1 MSLALHSKLN
11 ETLEMLTS
19 HIDEGQQ
26 LDAFTLKRVV
36 SGASKI
42 PDEPVKLMVLAL
54 AHGAAHQHSE
64 AVGFFREAVAYRD
77 EAVARNYLSYLSYT
91 GQYELYREEA
101 VR

>member
-1 MSLALHSKLN
+1 MSIALHSKLN

-36 SGASKI
+36 SEASKI

-64 AVGFFREAVAYRD
+64 AVGFSGRQLHIV
-77 EAVARNYLSYLSYT
+77 T
-91 GQYELYREEA
+91 KQ
-101 VR
+101 

>member
-42 PDEPVKLMVLAL
+42 PDEPY
-54 AHGAAHQHSE
+54 G
-64 AVGFFREAVAYRD
+64 VG
-77 EAVARNYLSYLSYT
+77 SGPWSCT
-91 GQYELYREEA
+91 STQ
-101 VR
+101 